1 MIRVLVFGITE
12 NPGGVESFLIGY
24 YRRIDRSKIQFD
36 FLCNTYETVAYEEEL
51 KALGGRIFK
60 SKFHREVPTRLSLK
74 KNWMRFLRNMQ
85 VNGTPS
91 G

>member
-36 FLCNTYETVAYEEEL
+36 FLCNTYEKVAYEEEL

-60 SKFHREVPTRLSLK
+60 IPTRLSLK